1 MQIQAMPKIFGF
13 FILAMA
19 LQAHSWARMYVYV
32 SVSGEQRIVVF
43 QLDESKGSL
52 TPKGSLDVDGSPGS
66 IWPHPTRPEF
76 FVALRSTG
84 KLATLDVDRSTGM
97 LSVGHETTPGESSP
111 FVLPDPSG
119 RYLLSAYYS
128 GGKVRVHSIAD
139 DGALS
144 TEPLQVIETALN
156 AHCIRLDPS
165 GRYAF
170 VPHTGPNAVFQ
181 FRWDGKSGRLTAN
194 EPPRVPNTPQGAG
207 PRHIYFHPTLR
218 AAYTANELGSSVT
231 VHAFDTSK
239 GTLEAVQTLS
249 TLPEGFAEKNTCA
262 DVEVTPDGRFVY
274 VSNRGHDSI
283 AGFRVD
289 KSSGRLEAI
298 GQFPTERT
306 PRSFNI
312 DPSGRYMVSAGQ
324 GSGTLATY
332 RLDSVTG
339 GLDRLQTYEVGK
351 SPAWVMIADHG
362 K

>member
-1 MQIQAMPKIFGF
+1 MLKLFGF
-13 FILAMA
+13 FMLAMT
-19 LQAHSWARMYVYV
+19 LQTHSWAGMYVYV
-32 SVSGEQRIVVF
+32 SVSGEQRIAVF
-43 QLDESKGSL
+43 QLEESTGSLAPVGSL
-52 TPKGSLDVDGSPGS
+52 TVDGSPGP

-84 KLATLDVDRSTGM
+84 KLATLDVDRSTGL

-119 RYLLSAYYS
+119 RYLLSAYYA

-139 DGALS
+139 NGALS
-144 TEPLQVIETALN
+144 AEPLQVIETALN

-170 VPHTGPNAVFQ
+170 VPHTGPDAVFQ
-181 FRWDGKSGRLTAN
+181 FRWDGKTGRLAAN

-207 PRHIYFHPTLR
+207 PRHIYFHPTLPV
-218 AAYTANELGSSVT
+218 AYTANEIGSSVT
-231 VHAFDTSK
+231 VHAFNGSN
-239 GTLEAVQTLS
+239 GTLNAVQTLS
-249 TLPEGFAEKNTCA
+249 TLPEGFAEKNTCS

-283 AGFRVD
+283 AGFRVEQG
-289 KSSGRLEAI
+289 SGRLETI

-306 PRSFNI
+306 PRSFNV

-332 RLDSVTG
+332 RLDSASG
-339 GLDRLQTYEVGK
+339 RLERLETYEVGK
-351 SPAWVMIADHG
+351 SPAWVMIVDHG
-362 K
+362 E